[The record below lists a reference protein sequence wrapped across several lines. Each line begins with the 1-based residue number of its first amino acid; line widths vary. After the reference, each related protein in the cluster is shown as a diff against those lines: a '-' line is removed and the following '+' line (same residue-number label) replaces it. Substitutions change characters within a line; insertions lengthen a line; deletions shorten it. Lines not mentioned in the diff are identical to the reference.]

1 MQMQMSFTISY
12 EPLWRTLQSRGMKK
26 IDLVRTGF
34 VTSAA
39 LKKLQNHE
47 PVSLN
52 VIGKICIGLGVG
64 IEDVVE
70 FIVLDGTGNFNGTV
84 SV

>member
-1 MQMQMSFTISY
+1 MPFTISY
-12 EPLWRTLQSRGMKK
+12 EPLWRTLQSRDMKK
-26 IDLVRTGF
+26 IDLVRGGF
-34 VTSAA
+34 VTSSA

-52 VIGKICIGLGVG
+52 VIGRICIGLGVEVG
-64 IEDVVE
+64 DVVE
-70 FIVLDGTGNFNGTV
+70 FLDGTV